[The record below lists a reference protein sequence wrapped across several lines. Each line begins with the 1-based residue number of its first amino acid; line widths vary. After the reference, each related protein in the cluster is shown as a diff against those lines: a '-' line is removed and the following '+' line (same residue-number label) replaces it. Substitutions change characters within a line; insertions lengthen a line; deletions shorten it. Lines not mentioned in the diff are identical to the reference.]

1 MAESLQRIQTNSNI
15 MMDVGGGEKVG
26 QKEET
31 VEELIKKLQNRGT
44 KVKILG
50 DDDEPTKPTPKQR
63 SGSKKE
69 AVDANEIHNL
79 VDKKPDPA
87 NKENAPVG
95 A

>member
-1 MAESLQRIQTNSNI
+1 MLENMNKGAAPQQTQQNMAESLQRIQTNSNI
-15 MMDVGGGEKVG
+15 MMEVGGGEKAG

-50 DDDEPTKPTPKQR
+50 DDDEPVKPTPKQR

-69 AVDANEIHNL
+69 AVAD
-79 VDKKPDPA
+79 
-87 NKENAPVG
+87 
-95 A
+95 

>member
-1 MAESLQRIQTNSNI
+1 
-15 MMDVGGGEKVG
+15 MDAGALSKNRGP

-50 DDDEPTKPTPKQR
+50 DDEDEKVKPTPKQK
-63 SGSKKE
+63 SSKKDSGN
-69 AVDANEIHNL
+69 VDIHNL
-79 VDKKPDPA
+79 VDTHDQA

-95 A
+95 AE

>member
-1 MAESLQRIQTNSNI
+1 
-15 MMDVGGGEKVG
+15 MDAGALSKNRGP

-50 DDDEPTKPTPKQR
+50 DDEDEKAKPTPKQK
-63 SGSKKE
+63 SSKKE
-69 AVDANEIHNL
+69 SGADIHNL
-79 VDKKPDPA
+79 VDTNDQA

-95 A
+95 AE